1 MEQKRLVDMIAVGQ
15 FEIPHYQRA
24 YSWEEKQQEQLIED
38 LREAKGK
45 YYMGHFLF
53 ESSDGTVSY
62 VIDGQQRLTTIV
74 IFFSSLAA
82 ELEKRGDDYKNDV
95 GKIRNN
101 YLKADYG
108 GPRRLKTVDY
118 DDTFFM
124 DEIIDRRNFK
134 PETELPFASQRNI
147 RHCREYFDR
156 VFAKESTET
165 LLHWGRTLSNS
176 KVTYLNVAEKVDAV
190 QIFAFSNDRGKPL
203 SQLEVLKSFFMM
215 QIYMQ
220 SQSPEDNIQRLYD
233 HFAAIYRNVVNIKTH
248 EDDVLR
254 YFWIAYGDKG
264 YNSEDTVAEIKKHC
278 QKGQDLE
285 EVIRFTEMLA
295 RAFDYVGRIEKD
307 SSFYMENLR
316 RLDRMAQAWPL
327 LLKANVLTDAEE
339 TNKNRLVQLLENITF
354 RSVIRGGRA
363 DIKTRLNRL
372 LQGFTDNN
380 SLCIAIDAFK
390 EGMKSE
396 YWNDEELRDALDSGF
411 IYGRQKACVYLLWR
425 YEQRLCPKDYP
436 QPKVAWEDMIRQ
448 GSLDH
453 IAPQHPGNEPLAKGY
468 GIYVDKEHPEE
479 GIESGNW
486 LHSLGNMLLMSQSQ
500 NSIIGNKDFE
510 SVKLSSFNNDNLMW
524 QQKEIINF
532 VDDKNRPV
540 WNKNAIERRGKH
552 LITAALKIWSLD
564 MI

>member
-1 MEQKRLVDMIAVGQ
+1 
-15 FEIPHYQRA
+15 
-24 YSWEEKQQEQLIED
+24 
-38 LREAKGK
+38 
-45 YYMGHFLF
+45 
-53 ESSDGTVSY
+53 
-62 VIDGQQRLTTIV
+62 
-74 IFFSSLAA
+74 
-82 ELEKRGDDYKNDV
+82 
-95 GKIRNN
+95 
-101 YLKADYG
+101 
-108 GPRRLKTVDY
+108 
-118 DDTFFM
+118 
-124 DEIIDRRNFK
+124 
-134 PETELPFASQRNI
+134 
-147 RHCREYFDR
+147 
-156 VFAKESTET
+156 
-165 LLHWGRTLSNS
+165 
-176 KVTYLNVAEKVDAV
+176 
-190 QIFAFSNDRGKPL
+190 
-203 SQLEVLKSFFMM
+203 
-215 QIYMQ
+215 
-220 SQSPEDNIQRLYD
+220 
-233 HFAAIYRNVVNIKTH
+233 
-248 EDDVLR
+248 
-254 YFWIAYGDKG
+254 
-264 YNSEDTVAEIKKHC
+264 
-278 QKGQDLE
+278 
-285 EVIRFTEMLA
+285 
-295 RAFDYVGRIEKD
+295 
-307 SSFYMENLR
+307 MENLR